1 MVVRIISGQDL
12 SSSKASYTCE
22 LSLWRL
28 NLGEHVEVV
37 NETVT
42 SAAADG
48 LIPTWNQTFTF
59 GQHVDLASVDML
71 KIRVFK
77 GSGRHSLF
85 GKKEKGEAILPLVMF
100 SKIETTTKLEPK
112 WHTLQKVHKM
122 KSIRGQM
129 QIAVEWRPAGE
140 FVQGQV
146 SNVQHHGFGAL
157 NIDHLPREL
166 KALFKLTIKNVMS
179 KVESFREK
187 KIIEEIKIK
196 EEEEKKK
203 GTTTTTTTT
212 NPGETK
218 TSALPSPLG
227 IDIETI
233 EQIYRSR
240 MKTFLF
246 KAIPITTKSHHYK
259 DSIQGD
265 KSSAKKRSKKL
276 KKDCKKNCVTL
287 QFFLYYY
294 PVQFYNS
301 NISSIE

>member
-1 MVVRIISGQDL
+1 MYKSM
-12 SSSKASYTCE
+12 YE
-22 LSLWRL
+22 LMEE
-28 NLGEHVEVV
+28 N
-37 NETVT
+37 
-42 SAAADG
+42 
-48 LIPTWNQTFTF
+48 
-59 GQHVDLASVDML
+59 VDLVT
-71 KIRVFK
+71 
-77 GSGRHSLF
+77 
-85 GKKEKGEAILPLVMF
+85 E
-100 SKIETTTKLEPK
+100 LEEEDDEDENER
-112 WHTLQKVHKM
+112 
-122 KSIRGQM
+122 KSIDVLKQ
-129 QIAVEWRPAGE
+129 EE
-140 FVQGQV
+140 
-146 SNVQHHGFGAL
+146 
-157 NIDHLPREL
+157 EL

-196 EEEEKKK
+196 EEQEKKK

-287 QFFLYYY
+287 QFFLYHY
-294 PVQFYNS
+294 PVQFYNL
-301 NISSIE
+301 NFQVYE